1 MNISIRHFE
10 DKKEEYIKIY
20 KWCQN
25 KEIYEWFEQRKLSLE
40 EITNKYRNK
49 LLSKKQDLFII
60 ECDNKDIG
68 YTQIYR
74 FDNDIKVDEL
84 NNYQNIYEFDLFI
97 GEGDYLS
104 KGIGKLVIDYLTNYI
119 YSNYHADSIILRPF
133 KRNIRAIKCYQKCNY
148 NIINEHIGNDTQGNK
163 EIILVLLNRR

>member
-1 MNISIRHFE
+1 MKISIRRFKDNEE
-10 DKKEEYIKIY
+10 DYLKLY

-25 KEIYEWFEQRKLSLE
+25 KDVYEWFEQRQLSLE

-60 ECDNKDIG
+60 KCDNKDIG
-68 YTQIYR
+68 YTQIYK

-84 NNYQNIYEFDLFI
+84 SKYQNIYEFDLFI
-97 GEGDYLS
+97 GEIDYLS
-104 KGIGKLVIDYLTNYI
+104 KGIGKLIIDYLTNYI
-119 YSNYHADSIILRPF
+119 YSNYKADVIILRPF

-148 NIINEHIGNDTQGNK
+148 KIINEHIGVDTQGRK
-163 EIILVLLNRR
+163 ETILVLLNRR

>member
-1 MNISIRHFE
+1 MKISIRRFSDNVE
-10 DKKEEYIKIY
+10 DYHKLY

-25 KEIYEWFEQRKLSLE
+25 KDVYEWFEQRKLSQE

-60 ECDNKDIG
+60 KCDDKEIG
-68 YTQIYR
+68 YTQIYK

-84 NNYQNIYEFDLFI
+84 SNYNNIYEFDLFI
-97 GEGDYLS
+97 GEIDYLS

-119 YSNYHADSIILRPF
+119 YSNYQADVIILRPF

-148 NIINEHIGNDTQGNK
+148 KIINEHIGVDTQGRK
-163 EIILVLLNRR
+163 ETILVLLNRR